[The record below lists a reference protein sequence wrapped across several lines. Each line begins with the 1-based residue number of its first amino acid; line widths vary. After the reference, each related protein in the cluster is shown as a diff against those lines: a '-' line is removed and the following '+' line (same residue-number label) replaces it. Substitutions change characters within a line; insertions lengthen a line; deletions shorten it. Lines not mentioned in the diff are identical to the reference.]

1 MHPYLDDAAQIKVA
15 QALEEALASYVGT
28 RPESAAVEA

>member
-15 QALEEALASYVGT
+15 QALQEVLASFVGI
-28 RPESAAVEA
+28 RPESAAVKA